1 MERAVFLCADRD
13 RKIFVQGRIAMR
25 PFLWRFLMW
34 GGRFMKRPYET
45 TIEEAEK
52 RSEKRKKK
60 FFCWMYQNVQLLASN
75 PYWCKEG

>member
-1 MERAVFLCADRD
+1 MAVFDASV
-13 RKIFVQGRIAMR
+13 FVAVFGA
-25 PFLWRFLMW
+25 
-34 GGRFMKRPYET
+34 GGRFVKRPYET

-60 FFCWMYQNVQLLASN
+60 FFCWMYQNVQLLPSN

>member
-1 MERAVFLCADRD
+1 
-13 RKIFVQGRIAMR
+13 MR
-25 PFLWRFLMW
+25 
-34 GGRFMKRPYET
+34 GGRFVKRPYET

>member
-1 MERAVFLCADRD
+1 MRGPGQENFCAGTHCDASVFM
-13 RKIFVQGRIAMR
+13 G
-25 PFLWRFLMW
+25 FLMR
-34 GGRFMKRPYET
+34 GGRFVKRPYET

-60 FFCWMYQNVQLLASN
+60 FFCWMYQNVQLLPSN